1 MRFRYCFFVAVAAFL
16 LQVSCQSM
24 SPNTIRRAAS
34 LPDST
39 PWNLTELSQ
48 VPAFAWGEGTEIRSL
63 YYQGEPYN
71 GHATRVFA
79 YYATPGTLAGDPSM
93 DKDLP
98 AMVLVHGG
106 GGTAF
111 PEWVK
116 LWASRGYAAMAMDLA
131 GCGPERERLA
141 DGGPDQSPDLKFR
154 AIDLPVTEQW
164 TYHAVANV
172 IRAHSLIRS
181 FPEVDA
187 DRTAITGISWGG
199 YTTCIVAGLDNRF
212 KAAVPVYGCGFIYE
226 DSSWNNEFAK
236 MTAEQKAKWIQLWDP
251 SQYVGSAA
259 MPMLFVNGGTDFHYR
274 PEQHAKT
281 MGLVQSSKN
290 LCYLPQLKHG
300 HIFDRPE
307 AIEVFMDQQLKGGIP
322 LVRVAAPAVDG
333 AQVTAMVDAKTHLV
347 SAELHYTLDPL
358 AVNPRERT
366 WTSKSATLSGSRI
379 VADLPPEDAT
389 IWFFTVKDER
399 GTTVSSALVFPHNEG
414 HMK

>member
-1 MRFRYCFFVAVAAFL
+1 MKCFRSLLAVAVVCL
-16 LQVSCQSM
+16 LGVSCKSTDSLIQ
-24 SPNTIRRAAS
+24 RAKF
-34 LPDST
+34 LPDTT
-39 PWNLTELSQ
+39 PWDLAELSQ
-48 VPAFAWGEGTEIRSL
+48 VPAFEWSEGTEVRSL

-71 GHATRVFA
+71 GHTTRVFA
-79 YYATPGTLAGDPSM
+79 YYATPGTLAGDPSL
-93 DKDLP
+93 DQDLP
-98 AMVLVHGG
+98 GIVLVHGG

-111 PEWVK
+111 SEWVK

-141 DGGPDQSPDLKFR
+141 DGGPNQSHDLKFH

-226 DSSWNNEFAK
+226 DSSWNNEFSR

-259 MPMLFVNGGTDFHYR
+259 MPMLFVDGGTDFHYR
-274 PEQHAKT
+274 PKQHAKT

-322 LVRVAAPAVDG
+322 LAWVAVTAVDG
-333 AQVTAMVDAKTHLV
+333 AQVTARVDAKTHLV

-358 AVNPRERT
+358 AINPRERK
-366 WTSKSATLSGSRI
+366 WTSKPATLSGSRI
-379 VADLPPEDAT
+379 VADLPPAGAT
-389 IWFFTVKDER
+389 IWFLTVKDER
-399 GTTVSSALVFPHNEG
+399 DTTVSSALGFSQNQG
-414 HMK
+414 DMK